1 MAGGDVLEMI
11 NIDKR
16 FGGIHALRGFN
27 FSCAAGEVHVLMG
40 ENGAGKSTL
49 LNILGGIYQSD
60 GGEIRIN
67 GKAVQ
72 ITNPID
78 FIKASSY
85 GSGTTSSRFI
95 LSLLIVT
102 S

>member
-27 FSCAAGEVHVLMG
+27 FSCAAGEVHIHVL
-40 ENGAGKSTL
+40 
-49 LNILGGIYQSD
+49 
-60 GGEIRIN
+60 
-67 GKAVQ
+67 
-72 ITNPID
+72 P
-78 FIKASSY
+78 
-85 GSGTTSSRFI
+85 I
-95 LSLLIVT
+95 LSRPTFLDSVFRIDSRGTASTGPRFRADGLHGIPRQEQED

>member
-40 ENGAGKSTL
+40 ENVDNHPVNRRFDYTELTEMGTSYFRLRHSSGCGRIK
-49 LNILGGIYQSD
+49 GIY
-60 GGEIRIN
+60 
-67 GKAVQ
+67 
-72 ITNPID
+72 ITVYNLYQKIC
-78 FIKASSY
+78 
-85 GSGTTSSRFI
+85 
-95 LSLLIVT
+95 
-102 S
+102 

>member
-72 ITNPID
+72 ITNPIVARD
-78 FIKASSY
+78 NGIAIIHKFVDRKS
-85 GSGTTSSRFI
+85 
-95 LSLLIVT
+95 VV
-102 S
+102 